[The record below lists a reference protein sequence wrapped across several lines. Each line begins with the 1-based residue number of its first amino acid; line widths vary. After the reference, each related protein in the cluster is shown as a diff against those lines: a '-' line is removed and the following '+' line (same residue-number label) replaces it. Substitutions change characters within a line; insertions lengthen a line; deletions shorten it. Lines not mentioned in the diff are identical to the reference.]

1 MKSVITSMNSFETNL
16 ISCVLFDRLRRER
29 DERYCIRI
37 YVPDEQS
44 SPSGRCRSS
53 LYTLSVSLHVYAGL
67 FHTFLSTNSSPL
79 TIHNNMIYLLLP

>member
-1 MKSVITSMNSFETNL
+1 MKSVITSMNSSETNL

-44 SPSGRCRSS
+44 SPSGMAPVWPS
-53 LYTLSVSLHVYAGL
+53 G
-67 FHTFLSTNSSPL
+67 
-79 TIHNNMIYLLLP
+79 